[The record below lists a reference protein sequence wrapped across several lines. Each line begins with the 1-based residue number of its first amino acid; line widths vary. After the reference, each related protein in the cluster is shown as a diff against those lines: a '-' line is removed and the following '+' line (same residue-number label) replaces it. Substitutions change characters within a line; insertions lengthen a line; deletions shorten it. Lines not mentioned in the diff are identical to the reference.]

1 MSGDVINEIIIMDI
15 LERKKLI
22 LRFSTVFARLQYKIN
37 FNINNTSS
45 FLLAT
50 DLLRDNSKRRLFKI
64 VALNVESVFSELIKN
79 EVSLTSGRGKAIFFS
94 LIKQTTQEFLTGYY
108 GHTIPIQSR
117 VVKDSFYTKLI
128 LSDEKILL
136 NVPLQI
142 LTAAD
147 SQLFRAIFVPIYNEV
162 YDSFIEALL
171 DNLIVEITNAVMF
184 IVINEFSFIYE
195 VRKHFYRSNF
205 LSLRNV
211 ERFRN
216 NLSWQSRIKTFIKRP
231 SDIYNSQ
238 QGIWVIRTT
247 GIYYRVIYA
256 NRSNELL
263 QLRHFSLIT
272 VIGIETKD
280 FIISRI
286 DEVIY
291 FFGNSVRYTLTSV
304 VGQVIGLVWRGIIEG
319 LKK

>member
-1 MSGDVINEIIIMDI
+1 MNKSDK
-15 LERKKLI
+15 KKLI
-22 LRFSTVFARLQYKIN
+22 RRCSNVFARLQYKIN
-37 FNINNTSS
+37 FDLNNTSS

-64 VALNVESVFSELIKN
+64 VATNVECVFLDLLNKDVDINSR
-79 EVSLTSGRGKAIFFS
+79 SGRIIFFS
-94 LIKQTTQEFLTGYY
+94 LIKRTTQEFLTGCY
-108 GHTIPIQSR
+108 GSSITVHSNVIKESSYS
-117 VVKDSFYTKLI
+117 KFI
-128 LSDEKILL
+128 LKDEKLL
-136 NVPLQI
+136 LSVAIQVLRSE
-142 LTAAD
+142 D
-147 SQLFRAIFVPIYNEV
+147 SKLFRSLFVPIYNRA

-184 IVINEFSFIYE
+184 IIVNEFSFIYE
-195 VRKHFYRSNF
+195 VRKNFYRSNF

-216 NLSWQSRIKTFIKRP
+216 NLSWQTRLKQFVKRP

-256 NRSNELL
+256 NRSTDLTH
-263 QLRHFSLIT
+263 LRNFSLLT
-272 VIGIETKD
+272 LIGIETKD
-280 FIISRI
+280 FLVSRL
-286 DEVIY
+286 DETIY
-291 FFGNSVRYTLTSV
+291 LFGNSIRYTLTSV
-304 VGQVIGLVWRGIIEG
+304 VGQIIGLVWRGIIEG

>member
-1 MSGDVINEIIIMDI
+1 MDTS
-15 LERKKLI
+15 EREKLSI
-22 LRFSTVFARLQYKIN
+22 RFSNVFARLQYKIN

-50 DLLRDNSKRRLFKI
+50 DLLRDNTKRRLFTI
-64 VALNVESVFSELIKN
+64 VASNVENVFSELLNNDIPINPAK
-79 EVSLTSGRGKAIFFS
+79 GKAIFLT
-94 LIKQTTQEFLTGYY
+94 LIKGTTQQFLTSYY
-108 GHTIPIQSR
+108 GCNVSIQPAIIQE
-117 VVKDSFYTKLI
+117 SFYTKNFVLN
-128 LSDEKILL
+128 DEKILL
-136 NVPLQI
+136 NVPLQV
-142 LTAAD
+142 LRN
-147 SQLFRAIFVPIYNEV
+147 SESKLFRSIFVPIYTKA

-184 IVINEFSFIYE
+184 IIINEFSFIYE
-195 VRKHFYRSNF
+195 VRKNFYRSNF

-216 NLSWQSRIKTFIKRP
+216 NLSWETRIKTFIKRP

-247 GIYYRVIYA
+247 GIYYRVVYA
-256 NRSNELL
+256 NRSDELL
-263 QLRHFSLIT
+263 NLKKVSLLT
-272 VIGIETKD
+272 LVGIETKD
-280 FIISRI
+280 FVVSRL
-286 DEVIY
+286 DELVY
-291 FFGNSVRYTLTSV
+291 LLGNSIRYTLTSV

>member
-1 MSGDVINEIIIMDI
+1 MKNRDRE
-15 LERKKLI
+15 KLI
-22 LRFSTVFARLQYKIN
+22 IRVSNVFARLQYKIN
-37 FNINNTSS
+37 FDINNTSS

-64 VALNVESVFSELIKN
+64 VATNVESVFIEL
-79 EVSLTSGRGKAIFFS
+79 LRGKINPNSLHEQSIFFS
-94 LIKQTTQEFLTGYY
+94 LIKKTTQEFLAGYY
-108 GHTIPIQSR
+108 GYGINIQSSLI
-117 VVKDSFYTKLI
+117 KESFYTKFI
-128 LSDEKILL
+128 LNDERILL
-136 NVPLQI
+136 SVALQV
-142 LTAAD
+142 LGSED
-147 SQLFRAIFVPIYNEV
+147 SKLFRSIFVPIYNKA

-195 VRKHFYRSNF
+195 VRKNFYRSNF

-216 NLSWQSRIKTFIKRP
+216 NLSWQSRIKNFIKRP
-231 SDIYNSQ
+231 ADIYNSQ

-247 GIYYRVIYA
+247 GIYYRIIYA
-256 NRSNELL
+256 NRSNDLMD
-263 QLRHFSLIT
+263 LRNFSLLT

-280 FIISRI
+280 FVRSRL
-286 DEVIY
+286 DEAIY
-291 FFGNSVRYTLTSV
+291 FFGSSVRYTLTSV
-304 VGQVIGLVWRGIIEG
+304 IGQVIGLVWRGIIEG